1 MLIFQIYS
9 FEPFPNRGLQ
19 LFKFKPMSTQKSLV
33 IAQPCH
39 ENWGKMTPTEK
50 GRFCDSCT
58 KEVVDFRSKKK
69 EDVIEYL
76 ENYRG
81 EGQTCGQFHPAQIDE
96 VGKNYIHSSF
106 FKRAGISF
114 LAFLGFFS
122 FKEAKG
128 QQKMGKVAIKG
139 DVSYKEWDESKQ
151 KMEVT
156 IFGSVRTLTGD
167 KISGAEI
174 SLQYEGKQLAIAK
187 TIANGSFTVKLQVDK
202 SMKAITL
209 YTKADGYEIKSN
221 VIPNP
226 QKERIKVDVIMESEI
241 MVLGQIAIRIDTI
254 QPIEEEKTVDTLK
267 TCGETYTEDST
278 SSITEKVETIPVT
291 ENTPEDSTEILPKIE
306 LYADQKWLK
315 VYPNPSSENATIE
328 WKHDGDA
335 WLEIFDLNGKK
346 IWTASMKGTKTVFNT
361 AHLSNGN
368 YLVKIT
374 YKLSGITET
383 AQLTVQ
389 H

>member
-1 MLIFQIYS
+1 
-9 FEPFPNRGLQ
+9 
-19 LFKFKPMSTQKSLV
+19 MSAQKSLV

-50 GRFCDSCT
+50 GRFCSSCT
-58 KEVVDFRSKKK
+58 KEVVDFRTKKK
-69 EDVIEYL
+69 EDIIEYL
-76 ENYRG
+76 ENYQG
-81 EGQTCGQFHPAQIDE
+81 EGQTCGQFHSSQIDE
-96 VGKNYIHSSF
+96 VGKNYIHTSF
-106 FKRAGISF
+106 FKRTGISL

-139 DVSYKEWDESKQ
+139 EVSYKEWNESKQ

-156 IFGSVRTLTGD
+156 IFGTARTLAGD
-167 KISGAEI
+167 KIGGAEI
-174 SLQYEGKQLAIAK
+174 SFHHEGKQLAMTK

-202 SMKAITL
+202 NMKAISMH
-209 YTKADGYEIKSN
+209 TKADGYEMKIN

-226 QKERIKVDVIMESEI
+226 QKERIHVNVIMETEL
-241 MVLGQIAIRIDTI
+241 MVLGQIAIRVDTV
-254 QPIEEEKTVDTLK
+254 PTSEEEILDTVK
-267 TCGETYTEDST
+267 TCTGTYTEDTAS
-278 SSITEKVETIPVT
+278 SSIEKIVPVPLPENIPV
-291 ENTPEDSTEILPKIE
+291 DSTVVLPKIE
-306 LYADQKWLK
+306 GYTDPKWLK

-328 WKHDGDA
+328 WKNEDEG

-346 IWTASMKGTKTVFNT
+346 VWSTTMKSTKTIFNT

-374 YKLSGITET
+374 AKTSGKTET
-383 AQLTVQ
+383 AHLTVQ